1 MPVRMTQETQEV
13 IDGRRQVVVRVH
25 FGRPDAG
32 PEVVEVAATV
42 RVPAIESEAQTEAA
56 ARQMARRAL
65 EQALSA
71 FPL

>member
-1 MPVRMTQETQEV
+1 MPVRMTQEAQDV

-25 FGRPDAG
+25 FGRPEEGRA
-32 PEVVEVAATV
+32 VVEVAATV

-65 EQALSA
+65 EQALAA

>member
-13 IDGRRQVVVRVH
+13 SDGRRQVVVRVH

-32 PEVVEVAATV
+32 REVVEVAATV
-42 RVPAIESEAQTEAA
+42 RVPAIESETQTEAA

>member
-1 MPVRMTQETQEV
+1 MPVRMTQETQDA

-25 FGRPDAG
+25 FGPPDDG
-32 PEVVEVAATV
+32 REVVEVAATV

>member
-1 MPVRMTQETQEV
+1 MPVRMTQKTQEV

-25 FGRPDAG
+25 FGRPEAG
-32 PEVVEVAATV
+32 REGVEGAATV
-42 RVPAIESEAQTEAA
+42 RGPAIESETQTEAA